1 MAEAKEYLM
10 TQAEYDALRDKLE
23 YLNNEKTREI
33 AEKINQARGYGDLSE
48 NAEYDAAKAE
58 QAENAEFIRICEE
71 KIKHAKVVD
80 DDTIDKSTVNVGLIV
95 KVLDVDFDEEFTYEI
110 TGTTGADPLNG
121 KISVDSPVA
130 KALVGKKKGQKVE
143 VTTPDGE
150 TYQLKILSI
159 SKKK

>member
-1 MAEAKEYLM
+1 MAENKEYLM
-10 TQAEYDALRDKLE
+10 TQDEYDALRDKLE
-23 YLNNEKTREI
+23 YLKNEKMREI
-33 AEKINQARGYGDLSE
+33 ADKINQARGYGDLSE

-71 KIKHAKVVD
+71 KIKHAKVVESD
-80 DDTIDKSTVNVGLIV
+80 AIDKSAVNIGLMV

-110 TGTTGADPLNG
+110 TGTTGADPLNN

-130 KALVGKKKGQKVE
+130 KALIGEKVGATVD
-143 VTTPDGE
+143 VTTPDGDV
-150 TYQLKILSI
+150 YQLKILDI